1 MNTSFMIG
9 CSADADGSYS
19 VGQVLYDNP
28 DNNAKTFKVCKWD
41 KSLNNKRVLIY
52 SKKYNNTYSI
62 ELNGPSNSIGD
73 YTETINEFTIIN
85 IYFNIVSGYL
95 VCNNT
100 VEEDGENELPLQIT
114 KITIIGDRNA

>member
-9 CSADADGSYS
+9 CGSEETGYN
-19 VGQVLYDNP
+19 VGQVIYNNP
-28 DNNAKTFKVCKWD
+28 DNNAKIFTVCKWD
-41 KSLNNKRVLIY
+41 ESLRLKHLLVY

-62 ELNGPSNSIGD
+62 GLDRPSSVTGD
-73 YTETINEFTIIN
+73 YTETKDEFTIIN

-100 VEEDGENELPLQIT
+100 IEVNGENELPLQIT
-114 KITIIGDRNA
+114 KITIAGA

>member
-9 CSADADGSYS
+9 CSADDDGSYS

-41 KSLNNKRVLIY
+41 ESLRLKHLLVY

-62 ELNGPSNSIGD
+62 GLDGPSSITGD
-73 YTETINEFTIIN
+73 YTEIKDEFTIIN

-100 VEEDGENELPLQIT
+100 VEEDVENELPLQIT
-114 KITIIGDRNA
+114 KITIAGA